1 MGSATY
7 RLSVDDV
14 VEAYQ
19 AIYRRAL
26 ASWRGLIWYL
36 LFSLFLSVVLT
47 LVMAGIGSTPWHT
60 HVAGAIIW
68 VMLMLVVYLV
78 INLHVAIP
86 AMARRQ
92 LASSRMF
99 RSDIETSWTP
109 EQLQARF
116 DGGSLDAQWTDFA
129 RYAETPRLLMLIGR
143 AGEAHRI
150 LPKQAIGADGMA
162 AIKAHLARHNV
173 RPASFA
179 NA

>member
-19 AIYRRAL
+19 AMYRRAL
-26 ASWRGLIWYL
+26 ASWRGLVWYL
-36 LFSLFLSVVLT
+36 LFAIILSGVLT
-47 LVMAGIGSTPWHT
+47 LVMMGISGMPWQKN
-60 HVAGAIIW
+60 VAGAIIW

-78 INLHVAIP
+78 INMHVAIP

-92 LASSRMF
+92 LGSSRIF
-99 RSDIETSWTP
+99 KSDIVTQWSP
-109 EQLQARF
+109 EQLEARS
-116 DGGSLDAQWTDFA
+116 DSGSANARWSDFQN
-129 RYAETPRLLMLIGR
+129 YTETPRLLVLIGR
-143 AGEAHRI
+143 AGDAHRI
-150 LPKQAIGADGMA
+150 LPKQAIDAAGIA

-179 NA
+179 NV